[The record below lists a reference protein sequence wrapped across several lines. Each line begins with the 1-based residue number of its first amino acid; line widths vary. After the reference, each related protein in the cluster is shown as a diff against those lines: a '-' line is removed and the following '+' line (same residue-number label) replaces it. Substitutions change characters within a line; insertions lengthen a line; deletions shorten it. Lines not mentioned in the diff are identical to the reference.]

1 MFPPRTILFPVDFSE
16 RCAAMAPVVGAIAE
30 RFGASLILLNA
41 APLVDSAYGVPMV
54 DVLGPAEE
62 QMSRYMVEEFARIS
76 VERIVTIGDAAHAI
90 AEFARDRMADLVMM
104 PTHGYGPFRKL
115 ILGSV
120 AARVLNTVHCP
131 VWTSAHAETAPP
143 RNEISFRNVL
153 AAVDLGPQSPSVVK
167 WAGCFCCAT
176 GATLTVVHAVPIA
189 KDPPYMYVDQAYK
202 HERLEEAR
210 ECVARLLSA
219 TGFPNAPIRVIAD
232 DVYSAVAAAAL
243 DTNADLV
250 CIGRSFSHALGRL
263 RAHGYR
269 IIRESAAPVVSI

>member
-16 RCAAMAPVVGAIAE
+16 RCTAMAPMVQAIAE

-54 DVLGPAEE
+54 DVIGPAEE
-62 QMSRYMVEEFARIS
+62 QMSRYMVDEFARLC
-76 VERIVTIGDAAHAI
+76 VERIVTVGDASHAI

-131 VWTSAHAETAPP
+131 VWTSAHTETTSP
-143 RNEISFRNVL
+143 RQDMSFRNVL
-153 AAVDLGPQSPSVVK
+153 AAVDLGSQSPCVVK
-167 WAGCFCCAT
+167 WAGCFAAHA
-176 GATLTVVHAVPIA
+176 GATLTVVHAVPFA

-202 HERLEEAR
+202 HERLDEAR
-210 ECVARLLSA
+210 ECIARLLSA
-219 TGFPNAPIRVIAD
+219 SGFPTAAIRVIAD
-232 DVYSAVAAAAL
+232 DVYSAVAATAL
-243 DTNADLV
+243 DVNADLV

-263 RAHGYR
+263 RAHGYG